1 MSDLFEFAAE
11 ASVKQGHKRPWR
23 ILVVDDDSH
32 VLATTRLALT
42 GFEFENRKLELVC
55 VSSASE
61 ALARLSVDADFAV
74 ALLDVVMETEDAG
87 LKLVSR
93 IRDDLQLSSLR
104 IILRTGQPG
113 SAPVNKVLHQYEI
126 NDYYHKTELSM
137 PRLQTALL
145 SALRSYRDLIQI
157 ERSRQGMAHIVM
169 ASRNL
174 LSNDGIQELVR
185 GALTQLGSLLKFER
199 GIIIVNQPGR
209 ASAQPEVIC
218 GYGEFADWEGSLVNL
233 SMLPPALQDKVLHGN
248 DCLSDSEHVSCIN
261 GKRLQCWMYF
271 QHKAPAGYADRQMV
285 RLFADNI
292 ASALDTVR
300 HNAMINEG
308 QREIIL
314 RLSELIEWRS
324 GETGSHVKRVSACAA
339 HLGTLIGLDD
349 LECDTL
355 KMASP
360 LHDLGKLGIP
370 DSVLHKPDRLDGQEW
385 ELMQAHSEMG
395 YKMLANTGL
404 PLLDAG
410 AEVAYTH
417 HERWDGKGYPRGLV
431 GEEIPLFGR
440 ITAIVDV
447 FDALA
452 SERAYKPAWPTAKIV
467 ALLKAERGRH
477 FDPQLVDLML
487 DHLDDFLAIR
497 SEFPD

>member
-11 ASVKQGHKRPWR
+11 TPVEHAQKCPWR

-32 VLATTRLALT
+32 VIATTRLALT
-42 GFEFENRKLELVC
+42 SFEFEGRDVELVC
-55 VSSASE
+55 ASSASE
-61 ALARLSVDADFAV
+61 ALRLLATDSDFAV
-74 ALLDVVMETEDAG
+74 VLLDVVMETEDAG
-87 LKLVSR
+87 LQLVSQ
-93 IRDDLQLSSLR
+93 IRDELQLSSLR

-113 SAPVNKVLHQYEI
+113 SAPVQKVLHQYEI

-137 PRLQTALL
+137 PRLQTAVL
-145 SALRSYRDLIQI
+145 SALRSYRDLVQI

-174 LSNDGIQELVR
+174 LSNDGIQELIG
-185 GALTQLGSLLKFER
+185 GALTQLGSLFNFER
-199 GIIIVNQPGR
+199 AIIVVNEPEKPG
-209 ASAQPEVIC
+209 SKPEVIC
-218 GYGEFADWEGSLVNL
+218 GYGEFAEWEGSLVNL
-233 SMLPPALQDKVLHGN
+233 AMLPQPLQEKVKHGK
-248 DCLSDSEHVSCIN
+248 DCLSETEYVACIN
-261 GKRLQCWMYF
+261 GKRWQCWMYF
-271 QHKAPAGYADRQMV
+271 EHKLPAMYADRQMV
-285 RLFADNI
+285 RLFAENV

-355 KMASP
+355 KLASP

-370 DSVLHKPDRLDGQEW
+370 DSVLHKPDRLDREEW
-385 ELMQAHSEMG
+385 ALMQGHSEMG
-395 YKMLANTGL
+395 YQMLAGTGL

-477 FDPQLVDLML
+477 FDPNLVDLML
-487 DHLDDFLAIR
+487 EHLDEFLAIR

>member
-1 MSDLFEFAAE
+1 MSELFEFAEE
-11 ASVKQGHKRPWR
+11 ATVEQQYTRTWR
-23 ILVVDDDSH
+23 VLVVDDDSH
-32 VLATTRLALT
+32 VLAMTKLALT
-42 GFEFENRKLELVC
+42 GFEFEGRALELVC
-55 VSSASE
+55 CGSAKE
-61 ALARLSVDADFAV
+61 ALAILTDDRDFAV
-74 ALLDVVMETEDAG
+74 AILDVVMETEDAG
-87 LKLVSR
+87 LNLVTQ
-93 IRDDLQLSSLR
+93 IRDELQLSSLR

-113 SAPVNKVLHQYEI
+113 SAPVTKVLHDYEI
-126 NDYYHKTELSM
+126 NDYYHKTELTI

-174 LSNDGIQELVR
+174 LSNEGIQELIG
-185 GALTQLGSLLKFER
+185 GALTQLGSLLNFER
-199 GIIIVNQPGR
+199 AIIVVSEPERSSNK
-209 ASAQPEVIC
+209 PEVIS
-218 GYGEFADWEGSLVNL
+218 GYGEYADWEGSAVNL
-233 SMLPPALQDKVLHGN
+233 AMLPKPLQDKVNKGA
-248 DCLSDSEHVSCIN
+248 CCDSPTEYVANIS
-261 GKRLQCWMYF
+261 GKRWQCWMYF
-271 QHKAPAGYADRQMV
+271 EHQKPASYADRQMV
-285 RLFADNI
+285 KLFAENI

-324 GETGSHVKRVSACAA
+324 GETGSHVKRVSAFAA

-370 DSVLHKPDRLDGQEW
+370 DAVLHKPDRLDKEEW
-385 ELMQAHSEMG
+385 QLMQAHASMG
-395 YKMLANTGL
+395 HQMLAGTGL

-410 AEVAYTH
+410 AEVALTH
-417 HERWDGKGYPRGLV
+417 HERWDGNGYPNGLK

-440 ITAIVDV
+440 ITALVDV

-452 SERAYKPAWPTAKIV
+452 SERAYKPAWPLTKVV
-467 ALLKAERGRH
+467 AMLKSERGRH
-477 FDPQLVDLML
+477 FDPSLVDLML
-487 DHLDDFLAIR
+487 DNLDDFLIIR
-497 SEFPD
+497 NEFPD